1 MKKEIFFA
9 IIAGGAFGLIIAFG
23 AWKLNSSL
31 KLKKSATA
39 ISTNTNGEPAP
50 VPTENTSGFKVV
62 LVKPK
67 ALSVFNDTPTA
78 ISGITK
84 PNSYVVISGEDG
96 NTIVNADQTGNF
108 TGNANLVGGPNQL
121 IVSAFD
127 KDGNEADTN
136 LLVVYS
142 SQYQNP
148 NASDSAQIKVPQAYI
163 GTVTDISN
171 SIIQI
176 KDETGNIEQ
185 IRGADNADYID
196 TRNSVTKTIKST
208 DIAIG
213 DYLIALGV
221 KNTDS
226 ILNSSRILVT
236 DPITKPTRRAFFG
249 TVTDDSGYNK
259 FVMKNDKSGE
269 TVTITPGTGLQIT
282 GHDTFG
288 QIVNGDK
295 LIAVGE
301 FKDGTITARTIEV
314 VK

>member
-9 IIAGGAFGLIIAFG
+9 IIAGGAFGLLIAYG

-31 KLKKSATA
+31 KTKKLVNT
-39 ISTNTNGEPAP
+39 ISINK
-50 VPTENTSGFKVV
+50 PTSPPTQNPTGFKIVF
-62 LVKPK
+62 VKPLP
-67 ALSVFNDTPTA
+67 LSVFTNTPTVLA
-78 ISGITK
+78 GITSPK
-84 PNSYVVISGEDG
+84 SYVVVSGEDTD
-96 NTIVNADQTGNF
+96 TIT
-108 TGNANLVGGPNQL
+108 TANDSGSFEANVDLLGGSNQIL
-121 IVSAFD
+121 VSAFNGD
-127 KDGNEADTN
+127 QMETVNSVT
-136 LLVVYS
+136 VVYS

-148 NASDSAQIKVPQAYI
+148 TASGSAEMKIPQAYV

-196 TRNSVTKTIKST
+196 SRNNTTKVIKSS
-208 DIAIG
+208 DVAIG
-213 DYLIALGV
+213 DYLIAMGI

-226 ILNSSRILVT
+226 ILDSSRILVT
-236 DPITKPTRRAFFG
+236 DPITKPTRRAFIG

-259 FVMKNDKSGE
+259 FIMKNDKSGE
-269 TVTITPGTGLQIT
+269 TITVTPGIGLHIT

-301 FKDGTITARTIEV
+301 FKDGTLTARTIEV